1 MFNVARNP
9 VTNRH
14 DGSWGR
20 NTPVLPPGQA
30 PQTLP
35 DG

>member
-14 DGSWGR
+14 EYRLADALLR
-20 NTPVLPPGQA
+20 VNTVTVL
-30 PQTLP
+30 
-35 DG
+35 

>member
-14 DGSWGR
+14 GRGDTPLPGKNQDGM
-20 NTPVLPPGQA
+20 NTH
-30 PQTLP
+30 
-35 DG
+35 DKR